1 MLLEELEDEVLLLGI
16 AVVRNGGWGLTMGGT
31 ITFRGLE
38 DMAGV
43 GVGGVVVVDG
53 AVEISK
59 TALAG
64 F

>member
-1 MLLEELEDEVLLLGI
+1 
-16 AVVRNGGWGLTMGGT
+16 MGGT

-59 TALAG
+59 TALG
-64 F
+64 WVLRRW

>member
-1 MLLEELEDEVLLLGI
+1 
-16 AVVRNGGWGLTMGGT
+16 MGGT

-38 DMAGV
+38 DMASV
-43 GVGGVVVVDG
+43 CGGVVVVDG